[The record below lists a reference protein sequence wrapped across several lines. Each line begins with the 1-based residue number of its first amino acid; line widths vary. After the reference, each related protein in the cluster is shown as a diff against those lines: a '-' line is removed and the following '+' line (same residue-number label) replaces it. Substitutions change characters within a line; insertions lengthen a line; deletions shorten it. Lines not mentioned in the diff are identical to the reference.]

1 MRMMTSMRMMIRVR
15 GVMLKRM
22 RRRKM
27 RMLMMRMQPTE
38 PGWLLVD
45 PSAQCAASGNSPA
58 T

>member
-22 RRRKM
+22 RRKM
-27 RMLMMRMQPTE
+27 RMLMMRMQPTDH
-38 PGWLLVD
+38 GSLLVD
-45 PSAQCAASGNSPA
+45 PSAQCAASCNSPA